1 MALGARTAA
10 RARDLLVA
18 TTGFA
23 LLGVPLVRYATGG
36 PGWLGAWSDG
46 LMTVIAGDLI
56 MMLGGVICLGLWRFG
71 AGTSAEQAGQANS
84 RPGRS
89 NPQVTA

>member
-1 MALGARTAA
+1 
-10 RARDLLVA
+10 
-18 TTGFA
+18 
-23 LLGVPLVRYATGG
+23 
-36 PGWLGAWSDG
+36 
-46 LMTVIAGDLI
+46 MTVIAGDLI